1 MVRDDGE
8 RGRSGPPENGE
19 GRSMRSAEG
28 LLEIGFIRTVFDS
41 LGAGVFVTDLTGRL
55 TACNPRAQQLL
66 GRPQKAM
73 LGHDLHDLLH
83 RGPDGTTLPRSECGM
98 LAVLDSGRPAEG
110 SEELFLRGDDSLV
123 PIIWAATPLRHEGRM
138 EGSVVVFHDFSLHR
152 DAAEQTAAHL
162 AALEGLTARL
172 TMVAEV
178 STVLIS
184 ALETPEML
192 DRLAG
197 LLVPDMG
204 DWAAIDVRTAGQ
216 TGEMR
221 RVAVRAPHD
230 PRTAEALRGPL
241 PPVPESTRSAVV
253 QALRNAEPVSLD
265 ADDLAEAPDSP
276 LASAHRELFDRLGG
290 SCAVVVPLYTRRQV
304 FGALTVARVEP
315 GSSYSEAELFVL
327 ADIARRAGL
336 VMEAGE
342 LFEQQRHVAETMQ
355 RQLLT
360 PLPQVDHLELA
371 ARYLPAESA
380 AEIGGDW
387 YDSFLLSDGVL
398 TLVIGDVVGHDLK
411 AAAHMAEV
419 RNMLR
424 ALAWDRTEPPSLIM
438 RRLDEAMTHTSDAP
452 MATCVFARIEG
463 PEGGP
468 WQLRWVNAGHPPPLL
483 ITADG
488 HTRFL
493 EAGHGPLLGLS
504 SALHMGLGWP
514 DAEADLP
521 PRSTLLLYTDGLVES
536 RTRDIEAGL
545 DTLRRHAAALAR
557 RNIEDFLDELLR
569 RIDPSGDDVALL
581 VLRTPAA
588 GVGAGPGEA
597 PAQQAHSPAAA
608 NRGAP
613 GSRIE
618 DTPVR
623 DTSEPG

>member
-1 MVRDDGE
+1 
-8 RGRSGPPENGE
+8 
-19 GRSMRSAEG
+19 MRSADG
-28 LLEIGFIRTVFDS
+28 LLEIGFMRTVFDS
-41 LGAGVFVTDLTGRL
+41 LGTGVFVTDNAGRL
-55 TACNPRAQQLL
+55 TACNPRAQQILR
-66 GRPQKAM
+66 RPQEQM
-73 LGHDLHDLLH
+73 LGHDMHDLLH
-83 RGPDGTTLPRSECGM
+83 RGPDGATVPRAECVM
-98 LAVLDSGRPAEG
+98 LTVLESGRPAEG
-110 SEELFLRGDDSLV
+110 SEELLLRGDGTLV
-123 PIIWAATPLRHEGRM
+123 PIIWAATPLRHEGRA

-152 DAAEQTAAHL
+152 EAAEQTAAYL

-204 DWAAIDVRTAGQ
+204 DWAAIDVHTTRQA
-216 TGEMR
+216 GEMQ
-221 RVAVRAPHD
+221 RVAVRAPRDH
-230 PRTAEALRGPL
+230 RAAEALKGPL
-241 PPVPESTRSAVV
+241 PPLPESTRSAVV
-253 QALRNAEPVSLD
+253 QAMRSAEPVVLD
-265 ADDLAEAPDSP
+265 AEALAAPPDSP
-276 LASAHRELFDRLGG
+276 LARAHRELFDRLGG
-290 SCAVVVPLYTRRQV
+290 SCAVVVPLHTRRQV
-304 FGALTVARVEP
+304 FGALTVARVDPE
-315 GSSYSEAELFVL
+315 SSFSEAEVFVL

-336 VMEAGE
+336 VMEAAV

-360 PLPQVDHLELA
+360 PLPQVDHLTMA
-371 ARYLPAESA
+371 ARYRPAESA

-387 YDSFLLSDGVL
+387 YDSFLLGDGVL
-398 TLVIGDVVGHDLK
+398 TMVIGDVVGHDLK

-424 ALAWDRTEPPSLIM
+424 ALAWDRTEPPSLIV

-463 PEGGP
+463 EEGGP
-468 WQLRWVNAGHPPPLL
+468 WQLHWVNAGHPPPLL

-493 EAGHGPLLGLS
+493 EDGHGPLLGLS

-514 DAEADLP
+514 DAHVDLP

-536 RTRDIEAGL
+536 RSRDIEAGL
-545 DTLRRHAAALAR
+545 ATLRRHAAALADR
-557 RNIEDFLDELLR
+557 DVEDFLDELLI
-569 RIDPSGDDVALL
+569 RIDPGGDDVALL
-581 VLRTPAA
+581 VLRIPAA
-588 GVGAGPGEA
+588 GVGAGTDEA
-597 PAQQAHSPAAA
+597 PAQHAHSPAAD

-623 DTSEPG
+623 DTSEPA

>member
-1 MVRDDGE
+1 
-8 RGRSGPPENGE
+8 
-19 GRSMRSAEG
+19 MRSQDG
-28 LLEIGFIRTVFDS
+28 LLEIGFMRTVFDS
-41 LGAGVFVTDLTGRL
+41 LGAGVFVTDTTGRL

-66 GRPQKAM
+66 GRPQEEM
-73 LGHDLHDLLH
+73 LGRDMHDLLH
-83 RGPDGTTLPRSECGM
+83 RRKDGGTSPRGECGL
-98 LAVLDSGRPAEG
+98 LAVLDSGQPAEG
-110 SEELFLRGDDSLV
+110 SEELFLRGDGSLV
-123 PIIWAATPLRHEGRM
+123 PVIWAATPLRHEGRM
-138 EGSVVVFHDFSLHR
+138 EGAVVVFHDFSLHR
-152 DAAEQTAAHL
+152 DAAEQTAAYL

-178 STVLIS
+178 STVLI
-184 ALETPEML
+184 ATLETPEML

-204 DWAAIDVRTAGQ
+204 DWAAIDVRSTGH
-216 TGEMR
+216 TGEMQ
-221 RVAVRAPHD
+221 RVTV
-230 PRTAEALRGPL
+230 RTADGRGAGEALTGPL
-241 PPVPESTRSAVV
+241 PPLPERTRSAAV
-253 QALRNAEPVSLD
+253 QALRSADPVVLD
-265 ADDLAEAPDSP
+265 ADALAGQPDGP
-276 LASAHRELFDRLGG
+276 LAAAHRELFDRLGG
-290 SCAVVVPLYTRRQV
+290 TCAVVVPLHTRRQV
-304 FGALTVARVEP
+304 FGALTVARVAP
-315 GSSYSEAELFVL
+315 DSSYSEAEVFMLS
-327 ADIARRAGL
+327 DIARRVGL
-336 VMEAGE
+336 VMEAAE

-371 ARYLPAESA
+371 ARYRPAESA

-387 YDSFLLSDGVL
+387 YDSFLLGDGVL
-398 TLVIGDVVGHDLK
+398 TMVIGDVVGHDLK

-463 PEGGP
+463 EEGGP
-468 WQLRWVNAGHPPPLL
+468 WQLHWVNAGHPPPLL
-483 ITADG
+483 VTADG

-514 DAEADLP
+514 DARADLP

-536 RTRDIEAGL
+536 RARDIEAGL
-545 DTLRRHAAALAR
+545 ATLRRHAAALAR
-557 RNIEDFLDELLR
+557 RDVEDFLDELLI

-581 VLRTPAA
+581 VLRTPPA
-588 GVGAGPGEA
+588 GVGTGDDEA
-597 PAQQAHSPAAA
+597 PPQHAHSPAAS

-623 DTSEPG
+623 DTSEPA

>member
-1 MVRDDGE
+1 
-8 RGRSGPPENGE
+8 
-19 GRSMRSAEG
+19 MRSPEG
-28 LLEIGFIRTVFDS
+28 PLGTGFMRAVFDS
-41 LGAGVFVTDLTGRL
+41 LGSGVLVTDTTGRL
-55 TACNPRAQQLL
+55 TAANPRACRLL
-66 GRPQKAM
+66 DRHREEM
-73 LGHDLHDLLH
+73 LGHDIHDLLH
-83 RGPDGTTLPRSECGM
+83 RAPDGDTIPRSECYM
-98 LAVLDSGRPAEG
+98 LTALESGRPTEG
-110 SEELFLRGDDSLV
+110 SEEIFLRGDGGLV
-123 PIIWAATPLRHEGRM
+123 PIIWAVTPLHHEGRM

-184 ALETPEML
+184 SLDTPEML
-192 DRLAG
+192 HRLAG

-204 DWAAIDVRTAGQ
+204 DWAAIDVHTA
-216 TGEMR
+216 GEMR
-221 RVAVRAPHD
+221 RVAVHAPRGHLAAQSL
-230 PRTAEALRGPL
+230 TGPL
-241 PPVPESTRSAVV
+241 PPLPDATRSAVV
-253 QALRNAEPVSLD
+253 QALRGAEPVVLD
-265 ADDLAEAPDSP
+265 ADAIARQPDSP
-276 LASAHRELFDRLGG
+276 LALAHRELFDRLGG
-290 SCAVVVPLYTRRQV
+290 HCGVVVPLHSRRQV
-304 FGALTVARVEP
+304 FGVLTMARTAP

-327 ADIARRAGL
+327 GDIARRAGL
-336 VMEAGE
+336 VMEAAE

-360 PLPQVDHLELA
+360 PLPQVDHLKLA

-387 YDSFLLSDGVL
+387 YDSFLLGDGVL
-398 TLVIGDVVGHDLK
+398 TMIIGDVVGHDLK

-424 ALAWDRTEPPSLIM
+424 ALAWDRTEPPSVIM

-463 PEGGP
+463 DEGGP
-468 WQLRWVNAGHPPPLL
+468 WEFHWVNAGHPPPLL
-483 ITADG
+483 ITEDG

-493 EAGHGPLLGLS
+493 DAGHGPLLGLS

-514 DAEADLP
+514 DAHAEIP

-536 RTRDIEAGL
+536 RTRDIGEGL

-557 RNIEDFLDELLR
+557 RDVEDFLDELLV
-569 RIDPSGDDVALL
+569 RIQPSGDDVALL

-588 GVGAGPGEA
+588 GAVIGEA
-597 PAQQAHSPAAA
+597 PAQHAHSPAAP
-608 NRGAP
+608 NRAAP

-618 DTPVR
+618 DSPVR
-623 DTSEPG
+623 DTSEPS

>member
-1 MVRDDGE
+1 
-8 RGRSGPPENGE
+8 
-19 GRSMRSAEG
+19 MRSTDG
-28 LLEIGFIRTVFDS
+28 LLEIGFIRSVFDS
-41 LGAGVFVTDLTGRL
+41 LGAGVFVADTTGRL
-55 TACNPRAQQLL
+55 TACNPRAEQLL
-66 GRPQKAM
+66 GRSQEQI
-73 LGHDLHDLLH
+73 LGRDLHDLLH
-83 RGPDGTTLPRSECGM
+83 RRRDGGAVPRSEGGP
-98 LAVLDSGRPAEG
+98 LTVLESGRPAEG
-110 SEELFLRGDDSLV
+110 SEELLLRGDGSLV
-123 PIIWAATPLRHEGRM
+123 PVIWASTPLRHEGRF
-138 EGSVVVFHDFSLHR
+138 EGAVVVFHDFSLHR
-152 DAAEQTAAHL
+152 DAADQTAAYL

-178 STVLIS
+178 ST
-184 ALETPEML
+184 ALTSTLDTPEML

-204 DWAAIDVRTAGQ
+204 DWAAIDVRTAEQ
-216 TGEMR
+216 TGELH
-221 RVAVRAPHD
+221 RVTVRTIGDQEA
-230 PRTAEALRGPL
+230 AEALKGPL
-241 PPVPESTRSAVV
+241 PSWPESTRSAAV
-253 QALRNAEPVSLD
+253 QALRSAEPVLLD
-265 ADDLAEAPDSP
+265 ARSLAEEPDSP

-304 FGALTVARVEP
+304 FGALTVARVAP
-315 GSSYSEAELFVL
+315 DASYSEAEVFVL
-327 ADIARRAGL
+327 SDIARRAGL
-336 VMEAGE
+336 VMEAAE
-342 LFEQQRHVAETMQ
+342 LSEQQRHVAETMQ

-360 PLPQVDHLELA
+360 PLPQVDHLTMA
-371 ARYLPAESA
+371 ARYRPAESA

-398 TLVIGDVVGHDLK
+398 TMVIGDVVGHDLK

-438 RRLDEAMTHTSDAP
+438 HRLDQAMTHTSDAP

-483 ITADG
+483 VTADG
-488 HTRFL
+488 RAGFL
-493 EAGHGPLLGLS
+493 EAGHGPLLGLN
-504 SALHMGLGWP
+504 SALHLGLTWP
-514 DAEADLP
+514 DAHTALP

-545 DTLRRHAAALAR
+545 DTLRRHAAALAER
-557 RNIEDFLDELLR
+557 DVEDFLDELLA

-581 VLRTPAA
+581 VLRIPAA
-588 GVGAGPGEA
+588 GVGAGDEEVP
-597 PAQQAHSPAAA
+597 PQHAHSPAAS

-623 DTSEPG
+623 DTSEPA

>member
-1 MVRDDGE
+1 
-8 RGRSGPPENGE
+8 
-19 GRSMRSAEG
+19 MRSTDG
-28 LLEIGFIRTVFDS
+28 LLEIGFMRTVFDS
-41 LGAGVFVTDLTGRL
+41 LGTGVFVTDNTGRL
-55 TACNPRAQQLL
+55 TACNPRAQQILR
-66 GRPQKAM
+66 RPQEQM
-73 LGHDLHDLLH
+73 LGHDMHDLLH
-83 RGPDGTTLPRSECGM
+83 RGPDGATVPRDECVM
-98 LAVLDSGRPAEG
+98 LTVLESGRPAEG
-110 SEELFLRGDDSLV
+110 SEELFLRGDGTLV
-123 PIIWAATPLRHEGRM
+123 PIIWAATPLRHEGLA

-152 DAAEQTAAHL
+152 DAAEQTAAYL

-204 DWAAIDVRTAGQ
+204 DWAAIDVHTARQ
-216 TGEMR
+216 AGEMQ
-221 RVAVRAPHD
+221 RVAVRAPRDH
-230 PRTAEALRGPL
+230 RAAESLKGPL
-241 PPVPESTRSAVV
+241 PPLPESTRSAVV
-253 QALRNAEPVSLD
+253 QAMRSAEPVVLD
-265 ADDLAEAPDSP
+265 ADALAELPDSP
-276 LASAHRELFDRLGG
+276 LARAHRELFDRLGG
-290 SCAVVVPLYTRRQV
+290 SCAVVVPLHTRRQV
-304 FGALTVARVEP
+304 FGALTVARVAP
-315 GSSYSEAELFVL
+315 GSSYSEAEVFVL

-336 VMEAGE
+336 VMEAAV

-360 PLPQVDHLELA
+360 PLPQVDHLTMA
-371 ARYLPAESA
+371 ARYRPAESA

-387 YDSFLLSDGVL
+387 YDSFLLGDGVL
-398 TLVIGDVVGHDLK
+398 TMVIGDVVGHDLK

-463 PEGGP
+463 EEGGP
-468 WQLRWVNAGHPPPLL
+468 WQLHWVNAGHPPPLL

-493 EAGHGPLLGLS
+493 EDGHGPLLGLS

-514 DAEADLP
+514 DAHVDLP

-545 DTLRRHAAALAR
+545 ATLRRHAAALAR
-557 RNIEDFLDELLR
+557 RDIEDFLDELLV
-569 RIDPSGDDVALL
+569 RIEPSGDDVALL

-588 GVGAGPGEA
+588 GVGAGTDEA
-597 PAQQAHSPAAA
+597 PAQHAHSPAAG

-623 DTSEPG
+623 DTSEPA

>member
-1 MVRDDGE
+1 
-8 RGRSGPPENGE
+8 
-19 GRSMRSAEG
+19 MRSTDG
-28 LLEIGFIRTVFDS
+28 LLGIGFMRTVFDS
-41 LGAGVFVTDLTGRL
+41 LGAGVFVTDTEGAL
-55 TACNPRAQQLL
+55 TASNPRAQELL
-66 GRPQKAM
+66 GRPQEQM
-73 LGHDLHDLLH
+73 LGQDMHDLLH
-83 RGPDGTTLPRSECGM
+83 RGPDGGTLPRAECGL

-110 SEELFLRGDDSLV
+110 SEELFLRGDGSLV
-123 PIIWAATPLRHEGRM
+123 PVIWAATPLRCEGR
-138 EGSVVVFHDFSLHR
+138 ERGAVVVFHDFSLHR
-152 DAAEQTAAHL
+152 DAAEQTAAYL

-184 ALETPEML
+184 TLETPEML
-192 DRLAG
+192 NRLAG

-204 DWAAIDVRTAGQ
+204 DWAAIDVRTPGQ

-221 RVAVRAPHD
+221 RVAVRTPGD
-230 PRTAEALRGPL
+230 RGSTEELTGPL
-241 PPVPESTRSAVV
+241 PPLPESTRSAVV
-253 QALRNAEPVSLD
+253 QALRGAEPVVLD
-265 ADDLAEAPDSP
+265 AAGLAERPDSP
-276 LASAHRELFDRLGG
+276 LAFAHRELFDRLGG
-290 SCAVVVPLYTRRQV
+290 TCAVVVPLHTRRQV
-304 FGALTVARVEP
+304 FGALTVARVAP
-315 GSSYSEAELFVL
+315 GSSFTDAEVFVL

-336 VMEAGE
+336 VMEAAE

-360 PLPQVDHLELA
+360 PLPQVDHLTLA
-371 ARYLPAESA
+371 ARYRPAESA

-387 YDSFLLSDGVL
+387 YDSFLLGDGVL
-398 TLVIGDVVGHDLK
+398 TMVIGDVVGHDLK

-463 PEGGP
+463 AEGGP
-468 WQLRWVNAGHPPPLL
+468 WELHWVNAGHPPPLL
-483 ITADG
+483 VTADG
-488 HTRFL
+488 DTRFL

-514 DAEADLP
+514 DARAELP

-545 DTLRRHAAALAR
+545 ATLRRHAGALAR
-557 RNIEDFLDELLR
+557 LDVEDFLDELLA

-581 VLRTPAA
+581 VLRTPQA
-588 GVGAGPGEA
+588 GAQDEEA
-597 PAQQAHSPAAA
+597 PPQHAHSPAAA
-608 NRGAP
+608 DRGAP

-618 DTPVR
+618 DSPVR
-623 DTSEPG
+623 DTSEPV